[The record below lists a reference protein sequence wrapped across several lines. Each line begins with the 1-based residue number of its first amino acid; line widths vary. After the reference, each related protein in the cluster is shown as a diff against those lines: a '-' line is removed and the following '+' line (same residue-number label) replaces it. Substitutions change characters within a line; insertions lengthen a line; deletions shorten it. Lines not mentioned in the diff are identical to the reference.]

1 MEFYLKQNVYNQYVL
16 ANYSDL
22 SRKVIYRSKLNQ
34 NVVLAKANPTR
45 KACEKFL
52 VNSILE
58 FKLDFLP
65 KLINT
70 LHVVKPGAGQAFYIL
85 GQYENYKKDSI
96 RLILR
101 DSEYGGLEILQQKKA
116 VMLEEEDM
124 EFSDDPEP
132 INVDDLNYSGPE
144 EKWEDMFGVFF
155 IKKNDKIEEITQV
168 LNNFY
173 VAAGGANVMKK
184 RKQPLKKQVVEKK
197 KTE

>member
-34 NVVLAKANPTR
+34 NVVLAKANPTS

-65 KLINT
+65 ELINT
-70 LHVVKPGAGQAFYIL
+70 LRVVKPGAGQAFYIL

-101 DSEYGGLEILQQKKA
+101 DSEYGGFEILQQKKA
-116 VMLEEEDM
+116 VMLEEDM
-124 EFSDDPEP
+124 EFSDNPEP
-132 INVDDLNYSGPE
+132 VNVDDLNYSGPE

-155 IKKNDKIEEITQV
+155 IKKMIK
-168 LNNFY
+168 
-173 VAAGGANVMKK
+173 
-184 RKQPLKKQVVEKK
+184 LKK
-197 KTE
+197 